1 MSSCF
6 HFRKRRKAPDPALE
20 KELNDIVRQGASADM
35 EGMEKCRLK
44 LLDLAERLGQPK
56 GKRIETD

>member
-20 KELNDIVRQGASADM
+20 KELNDIVREGASSDM
-35 EGMEKCRLK
+35 TGMEKCRLK
-44 LLDLAERLGQPK
+44 LLDLAERLGN
-56 GKRIETD
+56 R